1 MRPKI
6 LKRESCVLTVV
17 DVQGRLAELMW
28 DREAMYRQLDRL
40 IRGCRL
46 LEVPVLWLEQVPEKL
61 GPTVPEI
68 RQALQGCRPLAKSTF
83 SAFGCEEFRRELTG
97 IGRSTLILA
106 GIEAHVC
113 VYQTALDAL
122 AEGYRV
128 EVVGDAVSSRTQS
141 NHHIAL
147 QRLRDAGAGILSTE
161 MLLFELQRVAEG
173 DLFRALSKLVK

>member
-1 MRPKI
+1 MTPQV
-6 LKRESCVLTVV
+6 LTPASCVLTVV

-28 DREAMYRQLDRL
+28 HRESLFRELGRL

-61 GPTVPEI
+61 GLTVEEI
-68 RQALQGCRPLAKSTF
+68 REALGGCRPISKSTF
-83 SAFGCEEFRRELTG
+83 SGFGCEEFRRELAKTG
-97 IGRSTLILA
+97 RTTVILA

-113 VYQTALDAL
+113 VYQTALDGL

-128 EVVGDAVSSRTQS
+128 EIVGDAVSSRTES
-141 NHHIAL
+141 NLRFAL
-147 QRLRDAGAGILSTE
+147 QRLRDAGAGVTSTE

-173 DLFRALSKLVK
+173 DSFRSLSKLVK